1 MTECVSNEIKQLTEI
16 NGKVAE
22 LNANDTLFITE
33 LNNKLDACEADKA
46 NYEEC
51 LYTVREVVYDDI
63 KELDDLIQTTV
74 STIININ
81 IYVIPTELINDLN
94 RYLHFGVCN
103 MFLFIHDT
111 QNIFFR
117 DVSLD
122 LPACLVIFA
131 VGS

>member
-94 RYLHFGVCN
+94 TYILGSVICFCSFMIRKIYFLEMSVWTYL
-103 MFLFIHDT
+103 L
-111 QNIFFR
+111 
-117 DVSLD
+117 
-122 LPACLVIFA
+122 AW
-131 VGS
+131 

>member
-81 IYVIPTELINDLN
+81 IYVIPTELINDLKTYILGSVICFCSFMI
-94 RYLHFGVCN
+94 RKIYFLEMSVWTYL
-103 MFLFIHDT
+103 L
-111 QNIFFR
+111 
-117 DVSLD
+117 
-122 LPACLVIFA
+122 AW
-131 VGS
+131 